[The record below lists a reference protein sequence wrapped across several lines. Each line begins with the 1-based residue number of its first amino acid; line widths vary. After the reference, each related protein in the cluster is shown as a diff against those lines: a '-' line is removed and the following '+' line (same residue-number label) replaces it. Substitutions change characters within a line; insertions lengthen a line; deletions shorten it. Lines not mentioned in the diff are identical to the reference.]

1 MDRASR
7 VTDCDAMAGVSAGA
21 DVADSMPG
29 QGLVESKLRRTILAP
44 AVRTAIA
51 VVRKWN
57 AIDGSRL
64 AAALAFYSMLSLAP
78 FLLLVVAVAN
88 WWLGTNTAAYY
99 LSSRVQDLIGP
110 EAARLVDRLV
120 QSRDLLPSTHRF
132 GAQMGT
138 LITLVGATAAY
149 AELQHAFNR
158 IFGEVGRP
166 AILDLLRARALSF
179 GLVIVTGF
187 LLVASLGLSIG
198 IATLVN
204 DETQI
209 SGFGVSAIVNEAA
222 TFAVI
227 ALAFAA
233 LLRALPDCPP
243 HGRDAWFGALLSA
256 ALFAASKFAVSMYV
270 SRYAV
275 TSTYG
280 AVGTAVA
287 IMLWIYFTAAILLF
301 GAVITSV
308 TMVPRSVAVRKAGA

>member
-1 MDRASR
+1 MPEDP
-7 VTDCDAMAGVSAGA
+7 
-21 DVADSMPG
+21 PG
-29 QGLVESKLRRTILAP
+29 QGPGSRRSILSSP
-44 AVRTAIA
+44 LKTAVA

-64 AAALAFYSMLSLAP
+64 AAALAFYSILSLAP

-88 WWLGTNTAAYY
+88 WWLGTETASQY
-99 LSSRVQDLIGP
+99 LSSRIQDLIGP

-120 QSRDLLPSTHRF
+120 QSRDLLPSTHRV
-132 GAQMGT
+132 GAQIGT

-158 IFGEVGRP
+158 IFGEVRRP
-166 AILDLLRARALSF
+166 ALLVLLRARALSF
-179 GLVIVTGF
+179 GLVIATGF
-187 LLVASLGLSIG
+187 LLVASLGLSLCV
-198 IATLVN
+198 TLLVN
-204 DETQI
+204 HESRI
-209 SGFGVSAIVNEAA
+209 FGIGVSAIVNEVA

-233 LLRALPDCPP
+233 LLRTLPDRPP

-256 ALFAASKFAVSMYV
+256 ALFAASKFAVGSYV

-275 TSTYG
+275 SSTYG
-280 AVGTAVA
+280 AVGTAIA
-287 IMLWIYFTAAILLF
+287 IMLWIYFTAAVLLF

-308 TMVPRSVAVRKAGA
+308 TMVPRSAPPSESGA